1 MLITPCLRL
10 ASILTLA
17 FFSFSCTHPDDGMV
31 RGRRAVNT
39 LMDSVECVM
48 DDYPAHA
55 DSMMQRIDSHS
66 IRNRKLRARYAL
78 LYTATQYKCYQPFTS
93 DSLIMEAV
101 RYYSTSSNTDYRFL
115 SYYYLGCV
123 YIDIGQYTDAGA
135 ALGNAE
141 RISSFIDNKHWIGL
155 LYSRLGWL
163 FFEVCDYNRAS
174 EYYNK
179 AEVCFKQAGRERHR
193 LYAMLN
199 LGRSKIN
206 MKEYGEADSILRIV
220 EKKSIILEDKVLQK
234 DCVFN
239 RLSCFVYM
247 NEYDSANTLYNIN
260 SSIIE
265 ESSRSFGYMEIMALY
280 YNSVGEYA
288 KSESYIE
295 QVRKC
300 ALTDNDSIFLYYV
313 SYLLA
318 KNKGEEEMSW
328 DYYNRYTSLQNEYLK
343 KLLSQPILGAQYD
356 RYREV
361 TELESIKA
369 RNKITILVASVIV
382 FVLIVLFVV
391 FYSRNKSLEAERQIR
406 EYIST
411 INELTTQISVNQDK
425 IGSLNAK
432 VREMIRK
439 QFNSSDYLY
448 TRYYEQMDDNKKAE
462 RVYRVVKSQLAGF
475 TGPKNI
481 SQIDDLLNESFDG
494 IMTKLSLSGLE
505 IKEKDLLLLRF
516 TLTGFSAKS
525 IAALLD
531 ESHINISQRKK
542 RMLDK
547 IQLMAPN
554 LMDELR
560 KALNDK

>member
-1 MLITPCLRL
+1 MLMTPCLRL

-17 FFSFSCTHPDDGMV
+17 FFSFSCTRPDDGMA

-55 DSMMQRIDSHS
+55 DSLMQRIDSHS

-123 YIDIGQYTDAGA
+123 YLEMEQFKEASVA
-135 ALGNAE
+135 FAQAE
-141 RISSFIDNKHWIGL
+141 WLVDRIDNDYWKGL
-155 LYSRLGWL
+155 LYARLGRIFSASCDYKRSEEYYSKAER
-163 FFEVCDYNRAS
+163 FFEHADK
-174 EYYNK
+174 E
-179 AEVCFKQAGRERHR
+179 QHR
-193 LYAMLN
+193 LYAMFNMGRN
-199 LGRSKIN
+199 LIN
-206 MKEYGEADSILRIV
+206 KQKYKDADSILRVV
-220 EKKSIILEDKVLQK
+220 EKGSVVLG
-234 DCVFN
+234 DSELLDECVYN
-239 RLSCFVYM
+239 RLYCAVYM
-247 NEYDSANTLYNIN
+247 NKPDSATYLLEKYGLKRNEPIT
-260 SSIIE
+260 
-265 ESSRSFGYMEIMALY
+265 SFDYLEMMVLY
-280 YNSVGEYA
+280 YVSLKDYD
-288 KSESYIE
+288 KSELYLRRAWNCCKS
-295 QVRKC
+295 
-300 ALTDNDSIFLYYV
+300 DNDSINLYYI
-313 SYLLA
+313 SSKLA
-318 KNKGEEEMSW
+318 WSKGNAEDAL
-328 DYYNRYTSLQNEYLK
+328 DYYRKYTSLQNDNLRGI
-343 KLLSQPILGAQYD
+343 LSQPILGAQYD
-356 RYREV
+356 QYRAAA
-361 TELESIKA
+361 ELESVKV

>member
-1 MLITPCLRL
+1 MLLTPCLRL

-17 FFSFSCTHPDDGMV
+17 FFSFSCTNPDDGKV

-93 DSLIMEAV
+93 DSLIMEAM

-123 YIDIGQYTDAGA
+123 YLEMEQFKEASVA
-135 ALGNAE
+135 FAQAE
-141 RISSFIDNKHWIGL
+141 WLVDRVDNDYWKGL
-155 LYSRLGWL
+155 LYARLGRI
-163 FFEVCDYNRAS
+163 FSASCDYKRS
-174 EYYNK
+174 EEYYSK
-179 AEVCFKQAGRERHR
+179 AETCFENVGKEQHR
-193 LYAMLN
+193 LYAILN
-199 LGRSKIN
+199 IGRALIN
-206 MKEYGEADSILRIV
+206 KHIYISADSVLRVV
-220 EKKSIILEDKVLQK
+220 EQGAVVLGDNELLK
-234 DCVFN
+234 ECVYE
-239 RLSCFVYM
+239 RLNCAVYL
-247 NEYDSANTLYNIN
+247 NELDSATYILNKYSQIVNEL
-260 SSIIE
+260 SG
-265 ESSRSFGYMEIMALY
+265 SFAYMGVMALY
-280 YNSVGEYA
+280 YSQAKDYS
-288 KSESYIE
+288 KSELYIY
-295 QVRKC
+295 
-300 ALTDNDSIFLYYV
+300 S
-313 SYLLA
+313 A
-318 KNKGEEEMSW
+318 KNCIQSLSDSLYW
-328 DYYNRYTSLQNEYLK
+328 YYYNYVIFKNEGKLEDALWHLCKYTTLQNIDISS
-343 KLLSQPILGAQYD
+343 LLSLSVLSAQYD
-356 RYREV
+356 QFRAAA
-361 TELESIKA
+361 ELESVKA

-382 FVLIVLFVV
+382 FVLIVLSVII
-391 FYSRNKSLEAERQIR
+391 YSRNKRLEAERQIR

-448 TRYYEQMDDNKKAE
+448 TRYYEQIDDNKKAE

-560 KALNDK
+560 KALNDR